1 MENSPIPNTNEELRA
16 RLSDSK
22 SVSNTFTDSLTKRGF
37 KRTMDWPRAVVLS
50 DAGGSQQCSGLHR
63 FAPEM
68 LKML

>member
-37 KRTMDWPRAVVLS
+37 KVTA
-50 DAGGSQQCSGLHR
+50 
-63 FAPEM
+63 
-68 LKML
+68 